1 MKRIAVNGDQAV
13 ALTWKQVNP
22 DVCASYPI
30 TPQTII
36 VEAFSDYVANGEVD
50 TEYVCSESEHSSMS
64 ICIGATAAG
73 ARSVTATA
81 SAGLAYMWEM
91 LYIASSM
98 RMPIV
103 VTVANRALSGPIN
116 IHCDH
121 SDAMGSRDSGWVQI
135 FGENVQEAYD
145 NSLMSFRIAEHTDV
159 RLPVMNCLDG
169 FIVTHAIESLTPLED
184 DVVKK
189 FVGEFKPIHPLLDY
203 KNPHSFGPF
212 DMPEYYYEHKYQ
224 QAMAMNNALP
234 VIKDVFAEFGKLT
247 GRMYD
252 FIETYRTEDAD
263 YVAISMGST
272 AGTMKQV
279 VDDLRKEGHK
289 VGCIKVRVFRPFP
302 YKEVAKALEG
312 KKAVAVMD
320 RAIAFGAMGPLFADV
335 RSAEF
340 DNRSHP
346 RTVSYVYGLGGR
358 DVGVEDLKVVFKEME
373 SGNAKTINYL
383 GVKQ

>member
-1 MKRIAVNGDQAV
+1 
-13 ALTWKQVNP
+13 
-22 DVCASYPI
+22 
-30 TPQTII
+30 
-36 VEAFSDYVANGEVD
+36 
-50 TEYVCSESEHSSMS
+50 MS

-73 ARSVTATA
+73 ARWVTATA

-91 LYIASSM
+91 LYIAASM

-103 VTVANRALSGPIN
+103 MTVANRALSGPIN

-121 SDAMGSRDSGWVQI
+121 SDAMGARDSGWVQI

-145 NSLMSFRIAEHTDV
+145 NSLMSFRIAEHMDV

-169 FIVTHAIESLTPLED
+169 FIVTRAIESLTPLED
-184 DVVKK
+184 EAARK
-189 FVGEFKPIHPLLDY
+189 FVGEFRPTHPLLDY
-203 KNPHSFGPF
+203 KNPLLRAVRYARVLLRAQVPAGDGHEQRPAG
-212 DMPEYYYEHKYQ
+212 DQGRVRRVREAHR
-224 QAMAMNNALP
+224 
-234 VIKDVFAEFGKLT
+234 AEV
-247 GRMYD
+247 RQ

-279 VDDLRKEGHK
+279 VDDLRKEEHK
-289 VGCIKVRVFRPFP
+289 VGCIKIRVFRPFP
-302 YKEVAKALEG
+302 YAEMAKALEG

-320 RAIAFGAMGPLFADV
+320 RAISFGAMGPLFADV

-340 DNRSHP
+340 DNRNHP
-346 RTVSYVYGLGGR
+346 RTVSYIYGLGGR
-358 DVGVEDLKVVFKEME
+358 DVGVEDLKVVFRELE
-373 SGNAKTINYL
+373 SGSAKIINYL

>member
-1 MKRIAVNGDQAV
+1 VKRIAVNGDQAV

-64 ICIGATAAG
+64 ICIGSCAAG
-73 ARSVTATA
+73 ARSVTSTA

-91 LYIASSM
+91 LYIAASM
-98 RMPIV
+98 RLPIV
-103 VTVANRALSGPIN
+103 MTVANRALSGPIN

-121 SDAMGSRDSGWVQI
+121 SDAMGARDSGWIQI
-135 FGENVQEAYD
+135 YGENVQEAYD
-145 NSLMSFRIAEHTDV
+145 NSLMSFRIAENMDV

-169 FIVTHAIESLTPLED
+169 FIVTHAIESLSPLD
-184 DVVKK
+184 DETVKK
-189 FVGEFKPIHPLLDY
+189 FVGEFKPILPLLDV
-203 KNPHSFGPF
+203 KNPHSYGPF
-212 DMPEYYYEHKYQ
+212 DMPDFYYEHKYQ
-224 QAMAMNNALP
+224 QAMAMRNALP
-234 VIKDVFAEFGKLT
+234 VIKDVFKEYEKVS
-247 GRMYD
+247 GRKYD
-252 FIETYRTEDAD
+252 VIETYRTEDAD
-263 YVAISMGST
+263 YVAVSMGST

-279 VDDLRKEGHK
+279 VDDLRAKGHK
-289 VGCIKVRVFRPFP
+289 VGSIKIRVFRPFP
-302 YKEVAKALEG
+302 YQEVAKALEG
-312 KKAVAVMD
+312 KKAIAVLD
-320 RAIAFGAMGPLFADV
+320 RAMSFGAVSPLFADI

-340 DNRSHP
+340 DNRVHP

-358 DVGVEDLKVVFKEME
+358 DVGVEDLKVVFSDME
-373 SGNAKTINYL
+373 SGNAKTVNYL